1 MIYLVYMPSSR
12 GFEYWIVHYTN
23 VGATC
28 SASTPQDAIVEF
40 EHETFNLTDN
50 HNNYTITDQYILSG
64 DKYYGD
70 ILAKAPT
77 IRHLIDTYPEY
88 FI

>member
-1 MIYLVYMPSSR
+1 MIYLMRIPSSR
-12 GFEYWIVHYTN
+12 NFEYWVATDT

-40 EHETFNLTDN
+40 ERETFNLTDN
-50 HNNYTITDQYILSG
+50 HNNYTITDQHILS
-64 DKYYGD
+64 DNKHYGD

-77 IRHLIDTYPEY
+77 IRQLIDNYPEY

>member
-1 MIYLVYMPSSR
+1 MIYLVHIPSSR
-12 GFEYWIVHYTN
+12 GFEYWVVHDT

-40 EHETFNLTDN
+40 EHDSFNLTDN
-50 HNNYTITDQYILSG
+50 DNDYTITDQYILSG

-77 IRHLIDTYPEY
+77 IQQLIDTCPEY